1 MPMDASRYKDLTTS
15 RGLNYHYYF
24 SAAQGNKLTLLLLHG
39 FPSLSYDWHNQ
50 VTYLEERGYGL
61 IVPDMLG
68 YGGTAKPEDP
78 HQYKSSL
85 IVQDLID
92 ILDAEDMKQS
102 VVIGHDWGSAIA
114 SRLANY
120 HPDRFVGFGFLAVG
134 YFAPAPDQSYEDT
147 VAFIKQAFGK
157 EAFRY
162 QEFFA
167 DAEGAKLCE
176 KNFDSFYSLIHAEDS
191 QNIWPEYM
199 SPLGATKKWVEEN
212 KQTELNRHIPSEDH
226 VYRKAALQKGGLV
239 GPMCWYKI
247 RVSAIERE
255 DTRQIPQS
263 SYAIEKPVWLG
274 LAEGD
279 MVANPLLI
287 RPSTEKWCKNS
298 TIKSFSGSHWLLWDN
313 KDEINVEL
321 SAWLETLQH
330 TAKY

>member
-1 MPMDASRYKDLTTS
+1 MDASRYKDLTTS

-24 SAAQGNKLTLLLLHG
+24 SAAKEAKPTLLLLHG

-78 HQYKSSL
+78 NQYKSSL
-85 IVQDLID
+85 IVQDFID
-92 ILDAEDMKQS
+92 ILDAENVKQS
-102 VVIGHDWGSAIA
+102 VVIGHDWGSVITA
-114 SRLANY
+114 RLANY
-120 HPDRFVGFGFLAVG
+120 HIDRFIGFAFLAVG
-134 YFAPAPDQSYEDT
+134 YFAPNPEQTYENT
-147 VAFIKQAFGK
+147 LALMKQVTGKDGFG
-157 EAFRY
+157 Y
-162 QEFFA
+162 QAFFA
-167 DAEGAKLCE
+167 DAEGPKLCE
-176 KNFDSFYSLIHAEDS
+176 KNFDSFYSLLHAHDS
-191 QNIWPEYM
+191 LNIWPEFI
-199 SPLGATKKWVEEN
+199 SPLGATRKWVEEN
-212 KQTELNRHIPSEDH
+212 RQTELNRHIPPEDH
-226 VYRKAALQKGGLV
+226 AYKKAALQKGGLT
-239 GPMCWYKI
+239 GPMCWYRI
-247 RVSAIERE
+247 RVGDIERE

-279 MVANPLLI
+279 TVAAPFLI
-287 RPSTEKWCKNS
+287 RPPTEQWCKNL

-321 SAWLETLQH
+321 TAWLETLSA